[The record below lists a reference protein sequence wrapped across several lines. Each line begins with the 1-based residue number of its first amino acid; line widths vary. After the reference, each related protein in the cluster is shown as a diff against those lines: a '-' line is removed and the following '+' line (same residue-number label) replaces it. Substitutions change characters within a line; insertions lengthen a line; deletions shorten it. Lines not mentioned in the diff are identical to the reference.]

1 MQRTEKR
8 EILIRAGERE
18 EEGGGEHR
26 DTEEEARGRGRAAS
40 SVSFPLFEIF
50 NECSCSLEILTFF
63 PHRLRGQT
71 GAEVVPSFK

>member
-1 MQRTEKR
+1 M
-8 EILIRAGERE
+8 IRAWRERE
-18 EEGGGEHR
+18 REREGEKR

-50 NECSCSLEILTFF
+50 NERSCSLEILTFF
-63 PHRLRGQT
+63 PHCRRGQT